1 MQVQYMLQGNQV
13 CVPRLLKP
21 SGLESVLPNK
31 RSHHNEMLTHR
42 KEEELSCSNQR
53 KPAHS
58 NKDPEQPKVNN
69 KIIF

>member
-31 RSHHNEMLTHR
+31 RSHRNKMLTHR
-42 KEEELSCSNQR
+42 KEEELPFAATRGSPRTATKTQSSQ
-53 KPAHS
+53 K
-58 NKDPEQPKVNN
+58 
-69 KIIF
+69 